1 MFKII
6 GIMGLGILALF
17 AVTLW
22 QAREI
27 GERNA
32 QIAAHKAVE
41 EYKAATQAEAQ
52 AAIDEAAEK
61 TEAAK
66 QQLEQVT
73 NERDRYRLVAD
84 REALKN
90 PLGFGDAF
98 ERDLA
103 LWMRCVADEDRQAC
117 RLYPTG
123 AEPTGGP
130 DRAGP
135 E

>member
-1 MFKII
+1 MFKFKLV
-6 GIMGLGILALF
+6 GIMGIGIIGLF
-17 AVTLW
+17 GVTLY

-27 GERNA
+27 GEMK
-32 QIAAHKAVE
+32 AAIKAHEAVE

-90 PLGFGDAF
+90 PLRFGDAF

-123 AEPTGGP
+123 AEPAGGP
-130 DRAGP
+130 D
-135 E
+135 